1 MIAPKPS
8 HDTAL
13 DRVANALASEAARA
27 ELYRYATNVAEAM
40 PPDSSSWYVVGAVV
54 QVNAVTRH
62 ELTTL
67 AAEAKKGGTILAGL
81 RSLVQWLP
89 RASII
94 AAGAAAIALV
104 FAFAVIVP
112 LWQNAYGAGWSASR
126 DAGYQPVNLQ
136 VCQSLANVRHHLAL
150 GHRQPDLDAMQ
161 REMTARGCAF

>member
-27 ELYRYATNVAEAM
+27 ELYRYATGVAEAM

-67 AAEAKKGGTILAGL
+67 AAEAKKGGTVLAGL
-81 RSLVQWLP
+81 RTLVQWLP
-89 RASII
+89 RAGII
-94 AAGAAAIALV
+94 ASGAAAIALI
-104 FAFAVIVP
+104 FAFAVIAP

-126 DAGYQPVNLQ
+126 DAGYEPVNLQ
-136 VCQSLANVRHHLAL
+136 VCKSLANVRHQLAIA
-150 GHRQPDLDAMQ
+150 HRQPALDALQ
-161 REMTARGCAF
+161 REMTARGCPL